1 MKITYNV
8 NGKRV
13 FGNGRK
19 VTDALVLSGVVMG
32 HTTGGRPF
40 IIGHQHFART
50 GIVDAQALKA
60 V

>member
-1 MKITYNV
+1 MKITYTV
-8 NGKRV
+8 QGKRV

-40 IIGHQHFART
+40 IIGRQHFGRVA
-50 GIVDAQALKA
+50 VKDA
-60 V
+60 

>member
-1 MKITYNV
+1 MKITYTV

-19 VTDALVLSGVVMG
+19 VTDVVVMSGVVMG

-40 IIGHQHFART
+40 IIGRQHFSRAK
-50 GIVDAQALKA
+50 VA
-60 V
+60 